1 MKVKSYTKLIL
12 GTSLLPVSFWIA
24 SAIAAPEETAAV
36 TSPGDAT
43 EATKQANDA
52 VQKFLPFSNTQDFT
66 DAKQGFIAD
75 LPSPII
81 KDASGNTVIDLS
93 QYDFLHQEG
102 PAPDT
107 VNPSLWRQ
115 SQLLAIRGLF
125 KVVDGI
131 YQVRNI
137 DLANI
142 TFIRG
147 KTGWIVVD
155 PLTSA
160 ETAKAALDLINEKV
174 EKLPVT
180 GVLFTHSHVDH
191 FAGIRGIVNEEDAR
205 SGKVPVIAPEGFMEE
220 AVSENVFAGNVM
232 SRRASYMYG
241 NILPKNPK
249 GNVGGG
255 LGLTTAAGTI
265 TLFAPTKLI
274 DKTGEKLTVD
284 GIDVVF
290 QMAPGTEA
298 PAEMLFYFPQ
308 FKAIDLAEDANHTL
322 HNILTLRGAKVR
334 SAQKWGSTL
343 NETINMWGND
353 AVVSF
358 GSHHWPQWGN
368 ENVVTHLERQRDLYK
383 YINDQTLRMANQGM
397 TMNEIAEK
405 FTLPD
410 SLAKQFYNR
419 GYYGVLKHNVR
430 ATYQLYLGFWDGN
443 PANFDPYPPAEEAKK
458 YVEMIGA
465 DKMVETAKSSFD
477 KGDYRWAATVANK
490 VVFAQPDNKE
500 AREVEANALEQ
511 LGYQAESGPAR
522 NFYLSG
528 AQELRGGVHKVA
540 TPNTSSPDIIRG
552 MTTPMFL
559 DFLAIHLNGPRA
571 GDQKYT
577 WNLIFPDTK
586 EKFVLTMEN
595 GVLNYNKD
603 VQLPEDKVDGTVT
616 LNRTTLDDIAL
627 GKLKLGNLSES
638 GEVTIDKNKDKFKA
652 MLDNFDKFDF
662 WFTIAE
668 P

>member
-1 MKVKSYTKLIL
+1 MPA
-12 GTSLLPVSFWIA
+12 LLPKQLVLAVLSTCVVIGA
-24 SAIAAPEETAAV
+24 AHAAPNDA
-36 TSPGDAT
+36 SDAT
-43 EATKQANDA
+43 RKANDA
-52 VQKFLPFSNTQDFT
+52 LLSYLPFSNKQDFD
-66 DAKQGFIAD
+66 DANHGFIAD
-75 LPSPII
+75 LPSPVI
-81 KDASGNTVIDLS
+81 KGDAGNTVIDLS
-93 QYDFLHQEG
+93 QYDYLKKEG
-102 PAPDT
+102 PVPAT

-142 TFIRG
+142 TFVRG
-147 KTGWIVVD
+147 KTGWIVID

-160 ETAKAALDLINEKV
+160 ETAKAALALVNDKV
-174 EKLPVT
+174 EKLPVSA
-180 GVLFTHSHVDH
+180 VIFTHSHVDH
-191 FAGIRGIVNEEDAR
+191 FAGVRAMVDEADVK

-220 AVSENVFAGNVM
+220 AVSENVFAGTAM

-241 NILPKNPK
+241 NLLPKDPK
-249 GNVGGG
+249 GTVSGG
-255 LGLTTAAGTI
+255 LGITTAAGTI
-265 TLFAPTKLI
+265 TLLEPNKLVE
-274 DKTGEKLTVD
+274 KTGETLTVD
-284 GIDVVF
+284 GIEVVF

-334 SAQKWGSTL
+334 SAQKWASALGQ
-343 NETINMWGND
+343 TIDLWGTD

-368 ENVVTHLERQRDLYK
+368 DRVVQHLKKQRDLYK

-397 TMNEIAEK
+397 TMNEIAEA
-405 FTLPD
+405 FVLPD
-410 SLAKQFYNR
+410 SLAKEFYNR
-419 GYYGVLKHNVR
+419 GYYGNLKHNVR

-443 PANFDPYPPAEEAKK
+443 PANFDPLPPVEEAKK
-458 YVEMIGA
+458 YVEMVGA
-465 DKMVETAKSSFD
+465 DKMIKTATAAYA
-477 KGDYRWAATVANK
+477 KGEYRWAATVANQ
-490 VVFAQPDNKE
+490 VVFADPKNQAARAIE
-500 AREVEANALEQ
+500 ADALEQ
-511 LGYQAESGPAR
+511 MGYQAESGPAR

-528 AQELRGGVHKVA
+528 AQELRGGVKKMA

-552 MTTPMFL
+552 MTTEMFL
-559 DFLAIHLNGPRA
+559 DFLAIHLNGPRVGEKSYA
-571 GDQKYT
+571 F
-577 WNLIFPDTK
+577 NLNFPDTHAK
-586 EKFVLTMEN
+586 YVLTVQN
-595 GVLNYNKD
+595 GVMNYSKD
-603 VQLPEDKVDGTVT
+603 KQWDKADGTVT

-638 GEVTIDKNKDKFKA
+638 GEVTIDGDKAKFKE
-652 MLDNFDKFDF
+652 MLTNFDTFDF
-662 WFTIAE
+662 WFTLSE

>member
-1 MKVKSYTKLIL
+1 MPSVLPNRIALAIL
-12 GTSLLPVSFWIA
+12 STCVVI
-24 SAIAAPEETAAV
+24 SAAHAAPNAA
-36 TSPGDAT
+36 TDAT
-43 EATKQANDA
+43 RKANDA
-52 VQKFLPFSNTQDFT
+52 LASYLPFSNKQDFD
-66 DAKQGFIAD
+66 DANHGFIAD

-81 KDASGNTVIDLS
+81 KGEAGNTVIDLS
-93 QYDFLHQEG
+93 QYDFLKKEG
-102 PAPDT
+102 PTPAT

-142 TFIRG
+142 TFVRG
-147 KTGWIVVD
+147 KTGWIVID

-160 ETAKAALDLINEKV
+160 ETAKAALALVNDKV
-174 EKLPVT
+174 EKLPVSA
-180 GVLFTHSHVDH
+180 VIFTHSHVDH
-191 FAGIRGIVNEEDAR
+191 FAGLRAIVDEADVK

-220 AVSENVFAGNVM
+220 AVSENVFAGTVM

-241 NILPKNPK
+241 NLLPKSPE
-249 GNVGGG
+249 GTVGGG

-265 TLFAPTKLI
+265 TLFEPSKLI
-274 DKTGEKLTVD
+274 SKTGETMSVD

-334 SAQKWGSTL
+334 SAQKWATTL
-343 NETINMWGND
+343 GQTIDLWGKD

-368 ENVVTHLERQRDLYK
+368 ERVVQHLEKQRDLYK
-383 YINDQTLRMANQGM
+383 YINDQTLRMANQGL
-397 TMNEIAEK
+397 TMNEIAEQ
-405 FTLPD
+405 FVLPD
-410 SLAKQFYNR
+410 SLGKEFSNR
-419 GYYGVLKHNVR
+419 GYYGNLKHNVR

-443 PANFDPYPPAEEAKK
+443 PANFDPLPPSEEAKK
-458 YVEMIGA
+458 YVEMVGA
-465 DKMVETAKSSFD
+465 EKMVKTAQD
-477 KGDYRWAATVANK
+477 AYAKGEYRWAATVANK
-490 VVFAQPDNKE
+490 VVFADPKNE
-500 AREVEANALEQ
+500 AARTVEADALEQ
-511 LGYQAESGPAR
+511 MGYQAESGPAR

-528 AQELRGGVHKVA
+528 AQELRGGVKKMA

-552 MTTPMFL
+552 MTTEMFL
-559 DFLAIHLNGPRA
+559 DFLAIHLNGPRVGEKSYA
-571 GDQKYT
+571 Y
-577 WNLIFPDTK
+577 NLNFPDINAK
-586 EKFVLTMEN
+586 YVLTVKN
-595 GVLNYNKD
+595 GVMNYSKD
-603 VQLPEDKVDGTVT
+603 KQLEKPDGTVT

-627 GKLKLGNLSES
+627 GKLQLGNLSES
-638 GEVTIDKNKDKFKA
+638 GEVKIEGDKAKFKE
-652 MLDNFDKFDF
+652 MLTNFDKFDF

>member
-1 MKVKSYTKLIL
+1 MLAPLPKQIALA
-12 GTSLLPVSFWIA
+12 LLSTCV
-24 SAIAAPEETAAV
+24 AIGAAHAAPNEASEV
-36 TSPGDAT
+36 TR
-43 EATKQANDA
+43 KANDA
-52 VQKFLPFSNTQDFT
+52 LLSYLPFANKQDFE
-66 DAKQGFIAD
+66 DANHGFIAD
-75 LPSPII
+75 LPSPVI
-81 KDASGNTVIDLS
+81 KGDAGNTVIDLS
-93 QYDFLHQEG
+93 QYDFLKTEG
-102 PAPDT
+102 PTPTT

-142 TFIRG
+142 TFVRG
-147 KTGWIVVD
+147 KTGWIVID
-155 PLTSA
+155 PLTSV
-160 ETAKAALDLINEKV
+160 ETARAALALVNDKV
-174 EKLPVT
+174 EKLPVSA
-180 GVLFTHSHVDH
+180 VIFTHSHVDH
-191 FAGIRGIVNEEDAR
+191 FAGVRAIVTEADAK

-220 AVSENVFAGNVM
+220 AVSENVFAGTAM

-241 NILPKNPK
+241 NLLPKGSK
-249 GNVGGG
+249 GTVSGG
-255 LGLTTAAGTI
+255 LGITTAAGTI
-265 TLFAPTKLI
+265 TLLEPNKLI
-274 DKTGEKLTVD
+274 EKTGETLSVD
-284 GIDVVF
+284 GIEVVF

-334 SAQKWGSTL
+334 SAQKWASALGQTL
-343 NETINMWGND
+343 DLWGAD

-368 ENVVTHLERQRDLYK
+368 DRVVQHLEKQRDLYK

-397 TMNEIAEK
+397 TMNEIAEA
-405 FTLPD
+405 FVLPD
-410 SLAKQFYNR
+410 SLAKEFYNR
-419 GYYGVLKHNVR
+419 GYYGNLKHNVR

-443 PANFDPYPPAEEAKK
+443 PANFDPLPPAEEAKK

-465 DKMVETAKSSFD
+465 DKMIDTATAAYA
-477 KGDYRWAATVANK
+477 KGEYRWAATVANK
-490 VVFAQPDNKE
+490 VVFADPKNQAARAIE
-500 AREVEANALEQ
+500 ADALEQ
-511 LGYQAESGPAR
+511 MGYQAESGPAR

-528 AQELRGGVHKVA
+528 AQELRGGVKKMV

-552 MTTPMFL
+552 MTTEMFL
-559 DFLAIHLNGPRA
+559 DFLAIHLNGPRV
-571 GDQKYT
+571 GDKSYLF
-577 WNLIFPDTK
+577 NLNFPDINAK
-586 EKFVLTMEN
+586 YVLTVKN
-595 GVLNYNKD
+595 GVMNYSKD
-603 VQLPEDKVDGTVT
+603 KQLDQADGTVT

-638 GEVTIDKNKDKFKA
+638 GEVTIDGDKAKFKE
-652 MLDNFDKFDF
+652 MLTHFDQFDF
-662 WFTIAE
+662 WFTISE